1 MNISAIITY
10 LPNYYLNFL
19 SNEPA
24 TPIIHDLII
33 FLSQVSLFGE
43 LAERVWTDL
52 SLKPPPGLRS
62 GINGGLRQKHHKKC
76 LWTIIKYIMAV
87 ANKVR
92 MKRKMLIAVLNLN
105 LIDGNLNLNI
115 WSDKFM

>member
-1 MNISAIITY
+1 M
-10 LPNYYLNFL
+10 
-19 SNEPA
+19 

-33 FLSQVSLFGE
+33 FLSQVYLFGE

-76 LWTIIKYIMAV
+76 LWTIILWQIANI

-115 WSDKFM
+115 W